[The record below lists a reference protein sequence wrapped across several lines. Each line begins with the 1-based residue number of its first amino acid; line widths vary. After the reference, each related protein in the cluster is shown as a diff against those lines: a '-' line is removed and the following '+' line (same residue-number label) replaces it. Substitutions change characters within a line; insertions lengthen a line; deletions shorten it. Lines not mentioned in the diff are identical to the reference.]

1 MFNREVIEKLGYYV
15 YRLIDPRNGETFY
28 VGKGKGN
35 RVFMHVTGT
44 LSVLDSEDFSDEDVV
59 SAKIKRIK
67 EIQLHGH
74 KVIHVIHR
82 HGLTEDTAYEV
93 EAALIDAYP
102 GLTNSQIG
110 KYSYDRGLMHYRQ
123 IIDMYQA
130 RPLEPR
136 HKLIAI
142 SINHSADQSESVYE
156 AVRYAWRL
164 NPDKANSCDYVLAIH
179 KGIVVGVFE
188 ADRWIDATAANF
200 PGRSEDRPGRFG
212 FHGSEASP
220 DICALYIK
228 TSPPRSSQNPIRYF
242 DRPVLPS
249 ETALVG
255 NVDNDG
261 E

>member
-1 MFNREVIEKLGYYV
+1 MFNSEVAEKLNYYA

-44 LSVLDSEDFSDEDVV
+44 LSMLDSEDFFDEDDE

-74 KVIHVIHR
+74 EVIHVIHR
-82 HGLTEDTAYEV
+82 HGMTEDTAYEV

-102 GLTNSQIG
+102 GLTNSQSG
-110 KYSYDRGLMHYRQ
+110 KYSYERGLMHYRQ

-130 RPLEPR
+130 RPLEPK
-136 HKLIAI
+136 HKLIVI
-142 SINHSADQSESVYE
+142 SINRSADQRESVYE

-164 NPDKANSCDYVLAIH
+164 NPDNANSCDYVLAIH

-188 ADRWIDATAANF
+188 ADRWVDATAANF
-200 PGRSEDRPGRFG
+200 PGRPEDRPGRFG
-212 FHGSEASP
+212 FHGREASP
-220 DICALYIK
+220 DICALYLN
-228 TSPPRSSQNPIRYF
+228 TRPLRSSRNPICYF
-242 DRPVLPS
+242 EEAVLPPD
-249 ETALVG
+249 TALVG
-255 NVDNDG
+255 NVDND
-261 E
+261 